1 MPKTKYK
8 KEYADKLVTYFLRFL
23 EMRDDPKI
31 DDGAERQ
38 GMVTVEI
45 DEDGNAIKKSPPC
58 TGYPSLTKF
67 AIKIGVTPR
76 TITNWREKYPAFAEA
91 CEFADAIQDDILNE
105 RALTGAVDGR
115 VAMKIRELKLAAKRN
130 KEADEAT
137 AIAGKFGIEI
147 LKHIS
152 TESKL
157 EVKEWDGEV
166 VEDAGYLPKTD

>member
-8 KEYADKLVTYFLRFL
+8 SKYAEDLTNYFLKFI
-23 EMRDDPKI
+23 EMRDEPDREDEYKELGIMFLEGPDGVFEKIPPK
-31 DDGAERQ
+31 
-38 GMVTVEI
+38 
-45 DEDGNAIKKSPPC
+45 PC
-58 TGYPSLTKF
+58 SGYPTFTKF

>member
-8 KEYADKLVTYFLRFL
+8 SKYAEDLTNYFLKFIEMRDEPDREDEYADRGILFL
-23 EMRDDPKI
+23 ENPDGEFEKIPPK
-31 DDGAERQ
+31 
-38 GMVTVEI
+38 
-45 DEDGNAIKKSPPC
+45 PC
-58 TGYPSLTKF
+58 SGYPTLIKF

-115 VAMKIRELKLAAKRN
+115 VAMKIRELKLASKRN